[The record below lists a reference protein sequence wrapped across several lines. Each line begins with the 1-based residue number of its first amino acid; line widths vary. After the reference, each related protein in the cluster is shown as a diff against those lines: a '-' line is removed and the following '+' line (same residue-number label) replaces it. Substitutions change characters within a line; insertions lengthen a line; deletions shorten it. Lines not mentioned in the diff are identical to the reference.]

1 MSTRCLRSGGVGF
14 PSSLTWKTSSQHGKS
29 LCLVSGEEDIWGI
42 HVSTSP
48 LTHTHTYIHTR
59 TCKYNTHAHYTHI
72 ALESLLIHLGK
83 KLLKLSFAE
92 ILLWF
97 QFIEGVCRWSGGAY
111 FWIWQYYGISNKGS
125 HTSAPSLVPVTH
137 IPTKVGQP
145 CEFSAVTDENSQG
158 EHVTSSSIITGVARR
173 SVL

>member
-72 ALESLLIHLGK
+72 ALESLLIHLGRSYWSWA
-83 KLLKLSFAE
+83 LLKFCFGFSSLKVSVVGLEGRISGSDSIMGSLTKESGNCSFDLPPQVRKRCWRGLE
-92 ILLWF
+92 WPMNQSLCSF
-97 QFIEGVCRWSGGAY
+97 F
-111 FWIWQYYGISNKGS
+111 
-125 HTSAPSLVPVTH
+125 HTNA
-137 IPTKVGQP
+137 Q
-145 CEFSAVTDENSQG
+145 
-158 EHVTSSSIITGVARR
+158 
-173 SVL
+173 